1 MPFRLELEL
10 KSKASR
16 SLWTKSIAAFYTIA
30 DNFKIDIK
38 QGTETGLD
46 EYGRNC
52 YSEVVFTSTSKTKTT
67 VMCISFKECF
77 FKKFQIDGEISNR
90 QKRSKSNENQMN
102 FASSYTMIVS
112 SKDMNILFKDCADDS
127 VSWKIF
133 MLSGNEITQ
142 MVYSNKLF
150 VEFDTKSGMK
160 KRYSVSY
167 RPSDVTF
174 DNKIHYIYLKFLE
187 NQQKIDNGDDGEDFD
202 LLDDN
207 DDDDGDDDD
216 DRVHRI
222 AMDTNIFKRFLQ
234 MFPFKLED
242 MKIEVCPKD
251 GMIAFKGF
259 NRQQIITKDDSIFK
273 KPMTLAIKMRLSSTI
288 YNNFKEM
295 NDDRKLQVSFRLRNF
310 KTFIQVINSNY
321 SDFRDNSEEDL
332 DLANPRRNHIS
343 STSGILEEDGNVCDI
358 MFSKPGYPIIFERRY
373 FIDEEHNAT
382 ECCSVTLT
390 EVTDGEARKISLSG
404 LDVGI
409 DNRIIDL
416 DLQNRRGNLKRPRD
430 YTDGSPE
437 VVSISKVNNELVG
450 EPLFVTEDYDNAIIE
465 NGNRSPVIEGRED
478 QVPYVEGTY
487 YENELVSKVLN
498 TEFNRDLDGD
508 DDNEDNYLGPTQKE
522 QIKGI
527 FD

>member
-16 SLWTKSIAAFYTIA
+16 ALWTKSIAAFYTIA
-30 DNFKIDIK
+30 DNFKIDIR
-38 QGTETGLD
+38 QGTETGVD

-52 YSEVVFTSTSKTKTT
+52 YSEIVFTSTNKTRTT

-77 FKKFQIDGEISNR
+77 FKKFQIDGEISDRGTRGEKNG
-90 QKRSKSNENQMN
+90 NQIN

-127 VSWKIF
+127 VLWKIF
-133 MLSGNEITQ
+133 MLSGDEITQ

-160 KRYSVSY
+160 KRYSISY
-167 RPSDVTF
+167 RPSGMTY
-174 DNKIHYIYLKFLE
+174 DNKIQYIYLKFLE
-187 NQQKIDNGDDGEDFD
+187 NQQKLDNGEDGDGIED
-202 LLDDN
+202 
-207 DDDDGDDDD
+207 DDDDGIFDDDDDEDD

-242 MKIEVCPKD
+242 MKIEVNPKD
-251 GMIAFKGF
+251 GMISFRGY

-273 KPMTLAIKMRLSSTI
+273 KPMTLAIKMRLSSII
-288 YNNFKEM
+288 YNNIKERA
-295 NDDRKLQVSFRLRNF
+295 DDKKLQVSYRLRNF
-310 KTFIQVINSNY
+310 KTFIQVINFNY
-321 SDFRDNSEEDL
+321 TDFKDYSEEEQDSVNPARQYSSHVPGVL
-332 DLANPRRNHIS
+332 DE
-343 STSGILEEDGNVCDI
+343 GGNVCDI

-373 FIDEEHNAT
+373 FIDEEHDVR

-390 EVTDGEARKISLSG
+390 EVTDGEAKKISIGG
-404 LDVGI
+404 LEAGI
-409 DNRIIDL
+409 DNRVVDL
-416 DLQNRRGNLKRPRD
+416 GLPTMRGTNLKRKR
-430 YTDGSPE
+430 DGSDVTPSVPAQVME
-437 VVSISKVNNELVG
+437 DTPVG
-450 EPLFVTEDYDNAIIE
+450 EPLFVADDYNDDYGRQLNGANDAEI
-465 NGNRSPVIEGRED
+465 NGNEKSYKNATNGFIAGVEISDGGDGGDGSDDED
-478 QVPYVEGTY
+478 G
-487 YENELVSKVLN
+487 
-498 TEFNRDLDGD
+498 
-508 DDNEDNYLGPTQKE
+508 YLGPTQRE